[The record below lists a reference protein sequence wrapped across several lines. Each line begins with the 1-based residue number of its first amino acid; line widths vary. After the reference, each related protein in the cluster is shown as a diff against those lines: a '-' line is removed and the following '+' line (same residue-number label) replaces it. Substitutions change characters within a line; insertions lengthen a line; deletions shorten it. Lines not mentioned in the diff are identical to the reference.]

1 MPNDRRET
9 MNDDKSE
16 CQHKWVWV
24 DKYSDL
30 AIPKI
35 LGTDC
40 DFVDVNFF
48 RCEICDEIKAEVD

>member
-1 MPNDRRET
+1 

-30 AIPKI
+30 AIPSADGI
-35 LGTDC
+35 GHDG
-40 DFVDVNFF
+40 VDVNFF
-48 RCEICDEIKAEVD
+48 RCELCDEIKAEVD